1 MFVSSLH
8 GSHVPRSRS
17 SRSWWRIHAKPPRQ
31 SSVITRTIHPL
42 PFRLRLPTNLERICF
57 CYSPVCMS
65 RRVSHGN
72 RRDQWCSRL
81 RLVEHETG
89 APAKAARYHIYSC
102 LHFSNI
108 VVCDPVKS
116 FQLLRLVHIKKN
128 FNYELSNGE
137 ILILKYDGHKLK

>member
-1 MFVSSLH
+1 M
-8 GSHVPRSRS
+8 
-17 SRSWWRIHAKPPRQ
+17 A
-31 SSVITRTIHPL
+31 
-42 PFRLRLPTNLERICF
+42 
-57 CYSPVCMS
+57 

-72 RRDQWCSRL
+72 LRDQCCSRL

-102 LHFSNI
+102 LHFNNN

-116 FQLLRLVHIKKN
+116 FQLLRIVHIKN

-137 ILILKYDGHKLK
+137 IVILKYDGHKLK